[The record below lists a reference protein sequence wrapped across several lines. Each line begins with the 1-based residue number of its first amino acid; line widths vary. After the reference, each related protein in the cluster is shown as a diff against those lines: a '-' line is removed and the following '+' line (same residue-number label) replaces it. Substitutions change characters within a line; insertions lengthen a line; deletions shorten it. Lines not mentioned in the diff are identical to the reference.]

1 MVINVSNDTDY
12 IVNIKKISKII
23 KQIIK
28 EEYRDGDFELNI
40 FLTDNKTIEEYNSK
54 YRGKSTPT
62 DVLSFE
68 YGLKEETIGDIVISI
83 EMIKEQ
89 AKNFNNTFEEE
100 FFYILIHGVLHILG
114 YNHTDTD
121 DQEGEMFK
129 IQNKYFKK
137 FYEEG

>member
-1 MVINVSNDTDY
+1 MVINVNNNTDNF
-12 IVNIKKISKII
+12 VNIKKIKKIV

-28 EEYRDGDFELNI
+28 EEYQDGNFELNI

-54 YRGKSTPT
+54 FRGKSIPT

-68 YGLKEETIGDIVISI
+68 YGLKEEIIGDIVISI

-114 YNHTDTD
+114 YDHTNTD
-121 DQEGEMFK
+121 DQEEEMFK

-137 FYEEG
+137 YYEEG

>member
-1 MVINVSNDTDY
+1 MVINVSNNPDNF
-12 IVNIKKISKII
+12 VNIKKINKIV

-28 EEYRDGDFELNI
+28 EEYQDGNFELNI

-54 YRGKSTPT
+54 FRGKSIPT

-68 YGLKEETIGDIVISI
+68 YGLKEEIIGDIVISI

-114 YNHTDTD
+114 YDHTNTD
-121 DQEGEMFK
+121 DQEEEMFK

-137 FYEEG
+137 YYEEG

>member
-1 MVINVSNDTDY
+1 MVINVSNNTDNF
-12 IVNIKKISKII
+12 VNIKKINKIV

-28 EEYRDGDFELNI
+28 EEYQDGNFELNI

-54 YRGKSTPT
+54 FRGKSIPT

-68 YGLKEETIGDIVISI
+68 YGLKEEIIGDIVISI

-114 YNHTDTD
+114 YDHTNTD
-121 DQEGEMFK
+121 DQEEEMFK

-137 FYEEG
+137 YYEEG